1 MSVEGS
7 SRPPL
12 SRIRQLIWLAVAVV
26 AAVHLLRQGFDAFSL
41 VLTAILIA
49 FGFAVQYVE
58 TRTVRPR
65 RNYLRAALVSAALA
79 LVLVAMPLSIGSGLV
94 VGLML
99 WVGFSA
105 AGLAWVHVYERTEP
119 L

>member
-1 MSVEGS
+1 MSGDES
-7 SRPPL
+7 SRPL
-12 SRIRQLIWLAVAVV
+12 TRVRQAIWGGVAF
-26 AAVHLLRQGFDAFSL
+26 AALLHLLNRGFDVFSL
-41 VLTAILIA
+41 ALIATLIA

-105 AGLAWVHVYERTEP
+105 AGLAWAHVYERTEP